1 MLLMFAKFLRAGMG
15 LLGLRAFALATAM
28 ALASL
33 PTGAW
38 AKSNGEDSPPAL
50 QIRSNATALSANAA
64 PKPDDKD
71 YASREAKAKGLE
83 KFEGGSTTIVL
94 AAGGGTL
101 LVVLIVVLIIVIL

>member
-38 AKSNGEDSPPAL
+38 AKSKRGMC
-50 QIRSNATALSANAA
+50 RT
-64 PKPDDKD
+64 
-71 YASREAKAKGLE
+71 
-83 KFEGGSTTIVL
+83 
-94 AAGGGTL
+94 
-101 LVVLIVVLIIVIL
+101 